1 MVYIGFTGYAF
12 TTPEIPLLVSA
23 MWKMLSAL
31 PSPNALQE
39 FRFSLRPHKNLLEQ
53 QLSLLG
59 FLESPNLPHQVRHMF
74 PNLKMIKII
83 LSVYEPEESDS
94 FLEALR
100 RLNDLRVLEENGIVK
115 LMVVDLNE
123 HVACRSIVEGCS
135 VDRELPTRD
144 Y

>member
-1 MVYIGFTGYAF
+1 MVYIGFTEYAF
-12 TTPEIPLLVSA
+12 TTQEIPLLVSA

-39 FRFSLRPHKNLLEQ
+39 FRFKLRPYKNLER

-59 FLESPNLPHQVRHMF
+59 LLESPNLLHQVRRMF

-83 LSVYEPEESDS
+83 LGVYEPEESDP

-100 RLNDLRVLEENGIVK
+100 RSNDLRVLEENGIVK
-115 LMVVDLNE
+115 LIVVDLNE

-135 VDRELPTRD
+135 VDRELPKRD